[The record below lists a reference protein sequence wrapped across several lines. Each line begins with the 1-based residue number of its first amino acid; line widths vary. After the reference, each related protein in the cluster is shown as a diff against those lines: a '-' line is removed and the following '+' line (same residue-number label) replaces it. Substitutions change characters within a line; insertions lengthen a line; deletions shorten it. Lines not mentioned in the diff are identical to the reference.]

1 MKLKILQVREAS
13 GGPICSPDVVAEMMR
28 EEGRADRECFWVL
41 HLNVRNRVIEK
52 ELVAIG
58 SVANTV
64 VHPREVFKKAIILGA
79 ANIITMHNHPGGI
92 ADPSPED
99 RTIWKRLNEVGE
111 IMGIGILDH
120 LIVTPSGEYYSQK
133 EGKTKRREG
142 NNNGQ
147 GSQTDRSD

>member
-58 SVANTV
+58 SVASTIV
-64 VHPREVFKKAIILGA
+64 CPREVFKKAIILGA

-99 RTIWKRLNEVGE
+99 RTIWKRLDEVGE
-111 IMGIGILDH
+111 ILGIGILDH

-142 NNNGQ
+142 NINGQ
-147 GSQTDRSD
+147 GSKNDKSD

>member
-52 ELVAIG
+52 ELVALG
-58 SVANTV
+58 S
-64 VHPREVFKKAIILGA
+64 

-99 RTIWKRLNEVGE
+99 RTIWKRLDEVGE
-111 IMGIGILDH
+111 ILGIGILDH
-120 LIVTPSGEYYSQK
+120 IIVTPSGEYYSQK

-142 NNNGQ
+142 K
-147 GSQTDRSD
+147 

>member
-13 GGPICSPDVVAEMMR
+13 GGPICSPDVVAELMR

-41 HLNVRNRVIEK
+41 HLNGRNRIIEK

-58 SVANTV
+58 TV
-64 VHPREVFKKAIILGA
+64 TSTLVHPREVFKKAIILGA

-99 RTIWKRLNEVGE
+99 RTIWKRLDESGKLL
-111 IMGIGILDH
+111 GITVLDH
-120 LIVTPSGEYYSQK
+120 IIIIASGGYYSEKSGKYFNNKK
-133 EGKTKRREG
+133 EKGG
-142 NNNGQ
+142 
-147 GSQTDRSD
+147 